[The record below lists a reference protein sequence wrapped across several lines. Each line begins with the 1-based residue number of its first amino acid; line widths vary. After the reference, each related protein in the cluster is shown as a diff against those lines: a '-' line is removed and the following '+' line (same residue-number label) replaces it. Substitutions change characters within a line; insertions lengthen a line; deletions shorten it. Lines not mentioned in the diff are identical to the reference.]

1 MNIKKDV
8 RGYQNLIS
16 LISQDTFLIEGSV
29 KENILLGTEK
39 NFDEKKFQFSL
50 DFSKVQ
56 DFLKLLPDGVD
67 TLIGTNS
74 KTISSGQKQR
84 IAIARQ
90 IYSDREILI
99 FDEATNALDEKN
111 EKMILDN
118 IKTLKSEKTIILVS
132 HNSENLKV
140 CDKIYNLSDGNLIEK
155 KL

>member
-1 MNIKKDV
+1 M
-8 RGYQNLIS
+8 
-16 LISQDTFLIEGSV
+16 
-29 KENILLGTEK
+29 
-39 NFDEKKFQFSL
+39 
-50 DFSKVQ
+50 
-56 DFLKLLPDGVD
+56 KLLPDGVD